1 MKRYII
7 TCLALLCGMLI
18 NACVPQNFSPSLN
31 PTDIINQL
39 INLEKTTS
47 ALNNNVT
54 YISSQAGLP
63 SSFSEFKKRCS
74 SMARSPEGAVK
85 MYFDAVFCYLDPNR
99 RTEASKMLRYIMHA
113 DAGWEKEQKYVTFT
127 RRLKDPASHYIFK
140 SFAAGTSPENGYSMS
155 PENYSLVFSG
165 SSKEADYT
173 RIFLISS
180 GSDSR
185 RIVWVKQYQ
194 DGLWYVI
201 NNADTYLKVRD
212 PVSYRPDNRHD
223 ADYDKRY

>member
-7 TCLALLCGMLI
+7 TCLALLCGMLVT
-18 NACVPQNFSPSLN
+18 ACVPQNFSPSLN

-39 INLEKTTS
+39 INLENATS
-47 ALNNNVT
+47 TLNNNVT

-74 SMARSPEGAVK
+74 TVARSPEGAVK

-99 RTEASKMLRYIMHA
+99 RTEASKMLRYIM
-113 DAGWEKEQKYVTFT
+113 
-127 RRLKDPASHYIFK
+127 
-140 SFAAGTSPENGYSMS
+140 
-155 PENYSLVFSG
+155 LVFSG

-201 NNADTYLKVRD
+201 NNADTYLKVRA

>member
-1 MKRYII
+1 
-7 TCLALLCGMLI
+7 
-18 NACVPQNFSPSLN
+18 
-31 PTDIINQL
+31 
-39 INLEKTTS
+39 
-47 ALNNNVT
+47 
-54 YISSQAGLP
+54 
-63 SSFSEFKKRCS
+63 
-74 SMARSPEGAVK
+74 MARSPEGAVK

>member
-7 TCLALLCGMLI
+7 TCLAVLCSMLI
-18 NACVPQNFSPSLN
+18 TACVPQNLSPSLN

-39 INLEKTTS
+39 ISYEKTTS
-47 ALNNNVT
+47 SASANNVT
-54 YISSQAGLP
+54 YLSFPAGLP
-63 SSFSEFKKRCS
+63 STFSEFKTRCS
-74 SMARSPEGAVK
+74 SVARSPEGAVK
-85 MYFDAVFCYLDPNR
+85 MYFDAVFCYLDPKR
-99 RTEASKMLRYIMHA
+99 REEASKMLRYIMHA
-113 DAGWEKEQKYVTFT
+113 DAGWEKEQRFATFV
-127 RRLKDPASHYIFK
+127 RRMKDPAAHYIFK

-165 SSKEADYT
+165 SSKEADYL

-185 RIVWVKQYQ
+185 RIVWVKQYR

-201 NNADTYLKVRD
+201 NNADTYLKVRE
-212 PVSYRPDNRHD
+212 PVSSRPDNSHD
-223 ADYDKRY
+223 ADYDKR

>member
-1 MKRYII
+1 MKKSLFA
-7 TCLALLCGMLI
+7 CLSLLCGMLLY
-18 NACVPQNFSPSLN
+18 ACVPTLPHSSRYSALLDPLMDSGR
-31 PTDIINQL
+31 
-39 INLEKTTS
+39 TTS
-47 ALNNNVT
+47 FSAPE
-54 YISSQAGLP
+54 GLP
-63 SSFSEFKKRCS
+63 SSFSEFKSRCQS
-74 SMARSPEGAVK
+74 VCRSPEGAVK

-185 RIVWVKQYQ
+185 RIVLVKQYQ

>member
-1 MKRYII
+1 MKKPLFA
-7 TCLALLCGMLI
+7 CLALLCGMLLC
-18 NACVPQNFSPSLN
+18 ACVPTLPHSSRYAALLDPLMNSGR
-31 PTDIINQL
+31 
-39 INLEKTTS
+39 TTS
-47 ALNNNVT
+47 IDAP
-54 YISSQAGLP
+54 AGLP
-63 SSFSEFKKRCS
+63 ANFSEFKSRCQS
-74 SMARSPEGAVK
+74 VARSPEGAVK
-85 MYFDAVFCYLDPNR
+85 MYFDAVFCYLEPGR

-113 DAGWEKEQKYVTFT
+113 DAGWESSQRYVTFA
-127 RRLKDPASHYIFK
+127 RRLKDPASHYIFR
-140 SFAAGTSPENGYSMS
+140 SFAAGTSPENGYRMS
-155 PENYSLVFSG
+155 PEKYSLVFSDT
-165 SSKEADYT
+165 SQEADYV
-173 RIFLISS
+173 RVFLISS